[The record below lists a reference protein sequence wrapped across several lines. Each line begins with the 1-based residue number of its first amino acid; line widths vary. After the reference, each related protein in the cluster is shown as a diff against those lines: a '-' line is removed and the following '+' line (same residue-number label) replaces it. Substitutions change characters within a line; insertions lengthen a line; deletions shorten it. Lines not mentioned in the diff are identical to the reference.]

1 MSVAKMKDGKRWYVF
16 VRYKD
21 WTGETKQHKKE
32 GFERRADAKEYEQ
45 KFLEQ
50 CTGSSDMTVHSLYT
64 LYMEDCQTRLKPTT
78 CANKDFLFQC
88 HVLPYLSKLK
98 ADSVDAAQIRKWQN
112 TLLSA
117 KKDDTEQT
125 YALTYLKTVHIRYLP
140 CLILESSIMA

>member
-32 GFERRADAKEYEQ
+32 GFERRSDAKEYER

-50 CTGSSDMTVHSLYT
+50 KTGSPDMTVHSLYT
-64 LYMEDCQTRLKPTT
+64 LYMEDCKTRLKPTT
-78 CANKDFLFQC
+78 YANKDFLFQK
-88 HVLPYLSKLK
+88 HVLPYLGNLQASSVGP
-98 ADSVDAAQIRKWQN
+98 ADIRKWQN

-117 KKDDTEQT
+117 KKEGANDPKDRSQPGLRHVQLRGKVLRHE
-125 YALTYLKTVHIRYLP
+125 K
-140 CLILESSIMA
+140 